1 MHSWGAGEGGDG
13 LGEPVAHAQ
22 DPELGNGVLLEELGD
37 EGCGVAEGEEV
48 ARWAEVFFGHGEGE
62 VED

>member
-1 MHSWGAGEGGDG
+1 MHCRGAGEGGNG
-13 LGEPVAHAQ
+13 FGESVAHAQ
-22 DPELGNGVLLEELGD
+22 DSELGNGVLLEELGD

-48 ARWAEVFFGHGEGE
+48 ARWAEVFLGHGEGE